1 MNSPSIKWM
10 VDHVPAELLQQA
22 LKFRSKWRQRSM
34 RHIGLPPSDLLEQ
47 HVRDYLADREFAP
60 GNALC
65 YAPRN
70 SLYFARNGQVQACCY
85 SRDAPLGHYP
95 GQSIQ
100 SIWEGAAR
108 QALQERIACHD
119 LSGGCQLC
127 QQALVQG
134 ASRQVPARQ
143 YDYAAQEQPLW
154 PTRMDFE
161 LDNTCNLECVMC
173 SGEFS
178 SAIRK
183 NREKKPALSN
193 PYNEAFFAELSGF
206 LPHLKVANF
215 LGGEPFLIA
224 AYYRIWDELL
234 RVNPACE
241 IRLQTNASI
250 WNTRVERLLEAGR
263 FHIAVSLDAAEPGL
277 LASIRQNADA
287 QRVLDN
293 LARFAD
299 YARKRG
305 TFLTLSV
312 CPMAI
317 NLEQLPA
324 LLELANR
331 HGASWYLNTVMQP
344 IHLALWAQPSALLES
359 AEAALS
365 NYRPSTRTFLEARNS
380 DVYGE
385 FLKQLSAWKQAA
397 AEREADMQALRAL
410 SLEQLSELLHSP
422 RLGGRIASE
431 PLRKH
436 LASLLAMELAGLP
449 AEEAKAVLVRF
460 LSLPFS
466 WMEADAELLQG
477 SKFMDKTR
485 TYLFGHELA

>member
-1 MNSPSIKWM
+1 MSSPSIKWM
-10 VDHVPAELLQQA
+10 MDHVPAELLQQA
-22 LKFRSKWRQRSM
+22 LRLRVQWRQRSL
-34 RHIGLPPSDLLEQ
+34 RHVELPASDLPQETVLE
-47 HVRDYLADREFAP
+47 YLANREFAP
-60 GNALC
+60 GTLLC

-85 SRDAPLGHYP
+85 SRDAPLGRYP
-95 GQSIQ
+95 EQSIQ

-108 QALQERIACHD
+108 LALQERIACHD

-127 QQALVQG
+127 KQALMQG
-134 ASRQVPARQ
+134 AARQVPARQ
-143 YDYAAQEQPLW
+143 YDYAASEQPLQ

-183 NREKKPALSN
+183 NREMKPALSN
-193 PYNEAFFAELSGF
+193 PYDEAFFEELSGF
-206 LPHLKVANF
+206 LPALKVANF

-234 RVNPACE
+234 RVNPSCV

-250 WNTRVERLLEAGR
+250 WNARVERLLHTGR

-277 LASIRQNADA
+277 LSSIRQNADA
-287 QRVLDN
+287 QRVFDN
-293 LARFAD
+293 LARFAA

-317 NLEQLPA
+317 NWGELPA

-331 HGASWYLNTVMQP
+331 HGASWHLNTVMQP
-344 IHLALWAQPSALLES
+344 LHLALWAQPSAVLEE
-359 AEAALS
+359 AEASLS
-365 NYRPSTRTFLEARNS
+365 RYRPSARTFLESRNRE
-380 DVYGE
+380 VYKV
-385 FLKQLSAWKQAA
+385 FLVQLSAWKQAA
-397 AEREADMQALRAL
+397 AEREAGMRALREL
-410 SLEQLSELLHSP
+410 SLSQLTDLLNSP
-422 RLGGRIASE
+422 GLGGRIASE
-431 PLRKH
+431 PLRAH
-436 LASLLAMELAGLP
+436 LAALLSMELKGLQP
-449 AEEAKAVLVRF
+449 ERAKRVLVRF

-466 WMEADAELLQG
+466 WMEADGELLQG
-477 SKFMDKTR
+477 TKFMDKAR
-485 TYLFGHELA
+485 TYLLDYEHA

>member
-1 MNSPSIKWM
+1 
-10 VDHVPAELLQQA
+10 
-22 LKFRSKWRQRSM
+22 
-34 RHIGLPPSDLLEQ
+34 
-47 HVRDYLADREFAP
+47 
-60 GNALC
+60 
-65 YAPRN
+65 
-70 SLYFARNGQVQACCY
+70 
-85 SRDAPLGHYP
+85 
-95 GQSIQ
+95 
-100 SIWEGAAR
+100 
-108 QALQERIACHD
+108 
-119 LSGGCQLC
+119 
-127 QQALVQG
+127 
-134 ASRQVPARQ
+134 
-143 YDYAAQEQPLW
+143 
-154 PTRMDFE
+154 
-161 LDNTCNLECVMC
+161 
-173 SGEFS
+173 
-178 SAIRK
+178 
-183 NREKKPALSN
+183 
-193 PYNEAFFAELSGF
+193 
-206 LPHLKVANF
+206 
-215 LGGEPFLIA
+215 
-224 AYYRIWDELL
+224 
-234 RVNPACE
+234 
-241 IRLQTNASI
+241 
-250 WNTRVERLLEAGR
+250 
-263 FHIAVSLDAAEPGL
+263 
-277 LASIRQNADA
+277 
-287 QRVLDN
+287 
-293 LARFAD
+293 
-299 YARKRG
+299 
-305 TFLTLSV
+305 
-312 CPMAI
+312 
-317 NLEQLPA
+317 LPA